1 MDGEDT
7 VKILDYQGVKPLT
20 VFVDLS
26 GTRRLGQVIRINT
39 RTTWVKVMHGAKT
52 YSYIKR
58 HNIKHNV
65 KLYCKRGIPYETF
78 HTTIRHYVISTQAL
92 DLLADV

>member
-1 MDGEDT
+1 MT
-7 VKILDYQGVKPLT
+7 VNESTRIGRMLMR

-26 GTRRLGQVIRINT
+26 GTRRLGIVCRANT
-39 RTTWVKVMHGAKT
+39 HTTWVKVMHGART

-65 KLYCKRGIPYETF
+65 VQYVPKGEMIPNETF
-78 HTTIRHYVISTQAL
+78 HTTIRHEIILT
-92 DLLADV
+92 